1 MRPIGARRMSFPTPS
16 VAFMPVP
23 PAPQPSSRVRL
34 FVEGVRHDVIEFSP
48 AGVTVPRTALEVQ
61 GLGALRR
68 GEPCPATLQ
77 VFGEM
82 YGVVLRLAARTPLHV
97 EFAFV
102 SLAPQARRALEH
114 YATEE
119 AVAERLDSE
128 AAAELPKPM
137 ALAFARL
144 TESVLPAGRR
154 LALAD
159 SEGVLALTV
168 ERKRKQAGEAVEA
181 APEAFVVPDPDTITI
196 TGRELLAYGVAL
208 LAVLSLVLM
217 WTLG

>member
-1 MRPIGARRMSFPTPS
+1 
-16 VAFMPVP
+16 MPVP

-34 FVEGVRHDVIEFSP
+34 FIEGVRHDVIEFSP
-48 AGVTVPRTALEVQ
+48 AGVTLPRTVLDAQ
-61 GLGALRR
+61 GLSALRR

-102 SLAPQARRALEH
+102 SLAPQARRALDH
-114 YATEE
+114 YASRPPAPPEPVP
-119 AVAERLDSE
+119 ARPAGS
-128 AAAELPKPM
+128 ELPKPF

-144 TESVLPAGRR
+144 AEVAVPVGRR
-154 LALAD
+154 LVLAD
-159 SEGVLALTV
+159 SQAVYAKTV
-168 ERKRKQAGEAVEA
+168 ERRREPEGGLVPVVEPTTSA
-181 APEAFVVPDPDTITI
+181 AAEPDMLTL
-196 TGRELLAYGVAL
+196 TGRELLAYATAL

>member
-1 MRPIGARRMSFPTPS
+1 M
-16 VAFMPVP
+16 
-23 PAPQPSSRVRL
+23 
-34 FVEGVRHDVIEFSP
+34 IEFSP
-48 AGVTVPRTALEVQ
+48 AGVTVPRTALEAQ
-61 GLGALRR
+61 GLSALRR

-114 YATEE
+114 YA
-119 AVAERLDSE
+119 AQPVAEPVGT
-128 AAAELPKPM
+128 ELPGPM

-144 TESVLPAGRR
+144 TESVVPAGRR
-154 LALAD
+154 LALAE
-159 SEGVLALTV
+159 SEEVLALTI
-168 ERKRKQAGEAVEA
+168 ERKRGKRGKKPAPAKEAPAIPVA
-181 APEAFVVPDPDTITI
+181 LHPDVITI
-196 TGRELLAYGVAL
+196 TGRELLAYAVAL